1 MLRTI
6 ATISIKIT
14 SDTEGKNQYIEE
26 SFFCAI
32 VLQTFLMKLFI
43 ITLSLTLPPQGG
55 GGKHWSVVYHH
66 NPTLPPLIFSPRLP
80 LRLAEESESA

>member
-32 VLQTFLMKLFI
+32 VLQTFLRKLFI

-55 GGKHWSVVYHH
+55 GGVKIGALYIII
-66 NPTLPPLIFSPRLP
+66 TPPCLP
-80 LRLAEESESA
+80 LS